1 MTATI
6 APSVDSPARVVPA
19 SRIHEQALLA
29 TQRERRALAEN
40 VL

>member
-1 MTATI
+1 VTATI
-6 APSVDSPARVVPA
+6 ARSVDSLVWVVPA

-29 TQRERRALAEN
+29 TQRECRERAEN